1 MGYNPK
7 MSVNPINIDKYTQVF
22 IDCWRRFLR
31 PDQGNEDF
39 VIFDGSFLFHRANDL
54 IQNYDATD
62 EMIAAHLKALLSAMA
77 PYNPLLLY
85 LSSRDVG
92 ARLIQARKGRGQATA
107 TDAQIASEVERKS
120 RQMQIL
126 ELLPIKAHIFDISSS
141 WEKAKNEM
149 MDIILEDFWRGRPFQ
164 FNAKSKGVIEMAAE
178 KNQDIKRAYDL
189 LQIISKDEKARMLY
203 EAREAE
209 LRDQLTRLKVAEDK
223 GRAEGRMEGRAE
235 GMNMGETQK
244 ALKIAEKC

>member
-1 MGYNPK
+1 
-7 MSVNPINIDKYTQVF
+7 
-22 IDCWRRFLR
+22 
-31 PDQGNEDF
+31 
-39 VIFDGSFLFHRANDL
+39 
-54 IQNYDATD
+54 
-62 EMIAAHLKALLSAMA
+62 
-77 PYNPLLLY
+77 
-85 LSSRDVG
+85 
-92 ARLIQARKGRGQATA
+92 
-107 TDAQIASEVERKS
+107 
-120 RQMQIL
+120 MQIL
-126 ELLPIKAHIFDISSS
+126 ELLPIKAHIFDISRG

-244 ALKIAEKC
+244 ALKIAEKMLRRGDSAEDVAELTELSPEKVAELKAELFPQAL